1 VVVTAKGVAR
11 IRMRCGGAACRGTL
25 ALFAPRGTRI
35 LTARK
40 PVKLGQA
47 RFSIPRGKTKTV
59 PVRLSARAMRTLK
72 RVKRLKTQAVV
83 TLTQSTGKKTVKR
96 GTITLRAPRAR

>member
-1 VVVTAKGVAR
+1 
-11 IRMRCGGAACRGTL
+11 
-25 ALFAPRGTRI
+25 
-35 LTARK
+35 
-40 PVKLGQA
+40 
-47 RFSIPRGKTKTV
+47 
-59 PVRLSARAMRTLK
+59 MRTLK